1 MSSLHLPLL
10 DWLNLL
16 VRWAHI
22 VAGIM
27 WIGNSFLFVWLDSAL
42 HGTTRAREGDVVGE
56 IWLVH
61 SGGFYEVVKRRSL
74 RPEELGPPLY
84 IFKWQSYMTWIT
96 GVLLLGIVYWAAG
109 SVMLVDTSVATLTPA
124 QAVALSVTV
133 LLGGWILY
141 DLIWT
146 APFAEDARLGNLLS
160 VLLLV
165 AAAYGLTHVFSARA
179 AFIHFGALIGTC
191 MAGNVFRHIVP
202 GQSRMLADTR
212 AGRPVDT
219 TPGARAKARS
229 MHNHYL
235 TLPVLFTMISNH
247 FAMTYGHAQAWIVLL
262 LLTTVGMCIKYVM
275 NHRLGGNRAVL
286 PIGVAALLALLWMT
300 AQVPA
305 SSAAGAAGARTVPF
319 AEAEAIVQ
327 RRCVACHAEHPTN
340 ASFTAPPNGVRLD
353 APERIVALAPR
364 IMERAV
370 VTKTMPLGNITG
382 MTDAERATL
391 GAWIAQ
397 GARR

>member
-160 VLLLV
+160 VLLLS
-165 AAAYGLTHVFSARA
+165 TF
-179 AFIHFGALIGTC
+179 
-191 MAGNVFRHIVP
+191 
-202 GQSRMLADTR
+202 
-212 AGRPVDT
+212 
-219 TPGARAKARS
+219 
-229 MHNHYL
+229 
-235 TLPVLFTMISNH
+235 
-247 FAMTYGHAQAWIVLL
+247 
-262 LLTTVGMCIKYVM
+262 
-275 NHRLGGNRAVL
+275 
-286 PIGVAALLALLWMT
+286 
-300 AQVPA
+300 
-305 SSAAGAAGARTVPF
+305 AAGG
-319 AEAEAIVQ
+319 
-327 RRCVACHAEHPTN
+327 
-340 ASFTAPPNGVRLD
+340 
-353 APERIVALAPR
+353 
-364 IMERAV
+364 
-370 VTKTMPLGNITG
+370 
-382 MTDAERATL
+382 
-391 GAWIAQ
+391 
-397 GARR
+397 